1 MRKIFVGAGHS
12 NTPGR
17 DMGASGN
24 GYIEGNLTVEFR
36 DKLVKELKKLGAN
49 VTVDKNDSVFWET
62 INKFK
67 TLVDTN
73 SIVVDIHFNA
83 AVPAATG
90 TETLIPEV
98 HTKFERELA
107 EKVSTVI
114 GETLNIPLRG
124 RKGVKTEAESHHGR
138 LGWMRLN
145 GENILLEI
153 CFITNS
159 NDMISYCEKENELAE
174 KIARVLYNASLEEY
188 NDPKNEYV
196 VQPGDYLGRI
206 ALKNNTS
213 VKELKRINGL
223 TGDTIYIGQIL
234 KLRDLV

>member
-24 GYIEGNLTVEFR
+24 GYIEGNLTVDFR
-36 DKLVKELKKLGAN
+36 NKLVEELRELGAD
-49 VTVDKNDSVFWET
+49 VIIDKDGSVFWET

-67 TLVDTN
+67 TLVDSK

-107 EKVSTVI
+107 EKVSETI
-114 GETLNIPLRG
+114 GDTLGIKLRG
-124 RKGVKTEAESHHGR
+124 WKGVKTESESHHGR

-159 NDMISYCEKENELAE
+159 SDMSSYCEKENILAE
-174 KIARVLYNASLEEY
+174 KLAKVLFDASVEKVG
-188 NDPKNEYV
+188 NSINEYI

-206 ALKNNTS
+206 ALKVNTS
-213 VKELKRINGL
+213 VKELIRINKL
-223 TGDTIYIGQIL
+223 TSDIIYPGQIL
-234 KLRDLV
+234 KTK